1 MADNVASWIGLQGS
15 GPDLTVQT
23 QMPEQLQ
30 PFLQRIQAQAAEKKK
45 KEEAEKASADELYGD
60 MFKSMITV
68 NKPMLKGRQDDIEQ
82 RTSDFLGKMMTK
94 RKTDPN
100 YNIGTD
106 QDLLMEAT
114 KLRNDALRYEQ
125 EFKDYDSDITFARN
139 NPFRTRVEPW
149 MVELNKKTS
158 EELSKD
164 LSGGVY
170 TAGGGVR
177 ETYSQFAK
185 NSVLKGILPKTSRKV
200 QDTNGNI
207 RNIDV
212 IGWSDE
218 LPGTKERA
226 KESIEAFLAGNTDQ
240 AKGFLE
246 IARDEVLA
254 EKPEL
259 IKDPK
264 MLGQETFIRA
274 SESMLEQGKEIN
286 IGTLRDDYVYSGKY
300 GRGSGNQ
307 YVRSEGN
314 YSFSPSG
321 MDAAQVYKNKATNE
335 LLNNLAKI
343 AKKNKPDLSRSEAMD
358 EARVALKA
366 QGFTPPNM
374 SKIENAA
381 TISFT
386 GTQQPVIVYGFKGT
400 ISQVLVDK
408 GTNKI
413 IGAVLQG
420 VNEDNDVVQ
429 DYFDISTPGL
439 AGHIQTKLPSLNEVY
454 RDEMDA
460 DIAAYNV
467 TKGVQMKGGE
477 KRGEAPKAKPKEQGK
492 AKAQGKAKQEVIDIK
507 SVPVIKTKA
516 EFDKLPKGAKWRK
529 ETDPPGVV
537 RTKP

>member
-30 PFLQRIQAQAAEKKK
+30 PFLQKIQAQAAEKKK

-218 LPGTKERA
+218 LPETKERA

-429 DYFDISTPGL
+429 DYFDISTSGL

-492 AKAQGKAKQEVIDIK
+492 AKEEGKKKPKERRFIVNGVAYPESSLKNYDI
-507 SVPVIKTKA
+507 S
-516 EFDKLPKGAKWRK
+516 KLK
-529 ETDPPGVV
+529 EYIE
-537 RTKP
+537 K

>member
-185 NSVLKGILPKTSRKV
+185 NSVLKSILPKTVQKV
-200 QDTNGNI
+200 QDASGRQRDI
-207 RNIDV
+207 EV
-212 IGWSDE
+212 LGWSE
-218 LPGTKERA
+218 QLPGTKERA
-226 KESIEAFLAGNTDQ
+226 KESIETFLAGNTDQ

-254 EKPEL
+254 ERPEL
-259 IKDPK
+259 IQDPK
-264 MLGQETFIRA
+264 MLC
-274 SESMLEQGKEIN
+274 
-286 IGTLRDDYVYSGKY
+286 
-300 GRGSGNQ
+300 
-307 YVRSEGN
+307 RS
-314 YSFSPSG
+314 
-321 MDAAQVYKNKATNE
+321 
-335 LLNNLAKI
+335 LAFL
-343 AKKNKPDLSRSEAMD
+343 DLI
-358 EARVALKA
+358 
-366 QGFTPPNM
+366 Q
-374 SKIENAA
+374 
-381 TISFT
+381 
-386 GTQQPVIVYGFKGT
+386 
-400 ISQVLVDK
+400 DK
-408 GTNKI
+408 
-413 IGAVLQG
+413 QR
-420 VNEDNDVVQ
+420 
-429 DYFDISTPGL
+429 
-439 AGHIQTKLPSLNEVY
+439 H
-454 RDEMDA
+454 
-460 DIAAYNV
+460 
-467 TKGVQMKGGE
+467 
-477 KRGEAPKAKPKEQGK
+477 
-492 AKAQGKAKQEVIDIK
+492 
-507 SVPVIKTKA
+507 
-516 EFDKLPKGAKWRK
+516 
-529 ETDPPGVV
+529 
-537 RTKP
+537 